1 MSTLAIDTSTPRGSV
16 ALLRDEQLVA
26 EEFFSRALVGR
37 VTSRGDVGQ
46 SNAPAVV
53 SGPTTDLFSA
63 IAKLNPGQFDEVLV
77 GVGPGSFTGIRAGI
91 AAAKGLALPRRV
103 PIKAA
108 NSFDAIALTAL
119 PLMPRDCPQLCV
131 LGDARRDEVYF
142 ALYDRAGRP
151 VGECRIGALEAIEV
165 HNPIWFVSAEMEKY
179 RGSLRETFGGFASL
193 CETPVFPSAALLQ
206 PSALPLEPIY
216 LRLPDYKTIHGT
228 NQVR

>member
-1 MSTLAIDTSTPRGSV
+1 MITLAIDTSTARGSV
-16 ALLRDEQLVA
+16 ALLRDGQPLA
-26 EEFFSRALVGR
+26 EEVFRRGVAASTPDTSDRAAE
-37 VTSRGDVGQ
+37 T
-46 SNAPAVV
+46 AAA
-53 SGPTTDLFSA
+53 TTDLFGA
-63 IAKLNPGQFDEVLV
+63 LTKLKPGNFEQIVV

-108 NSFDAIALTAL
+108 SSFDAIALTAL
-119 PLMPRDCPQLCV
+119 PQMPRDCPQMCV
-131 LGDARRDEVYF
+131 LGDARREEVYF

-151 VGECRIGALEAIEV
+151 VSECRLGALESIEV

-193 CETPVFPSAALLQ
+193 CETPVFPSAAALR
-206 PSALPLEPIY
+206 PPELPLEPTY